1 MLAAHGS
8 SWPNRQPRE
17 VITLQAA
24 LAAAGCLAL
33 QTSAGRSLL
42 PPSFWLLGGRFMLFM
57 HLARLTWVDPKT
69 PHTAHMHRQLRR
81 RLPSQVSGS
90 LPDPSRWMKRGLFML
105 FMQ

>member
-69 PHTAHMHRQLRR
+69 PHTCMQLRPCC
-81 RLPSQVSGS
+81 LCCLCSK
-90 LPDPSRWMKRGLFML
+90 LAH
-105 FMQ
+105 